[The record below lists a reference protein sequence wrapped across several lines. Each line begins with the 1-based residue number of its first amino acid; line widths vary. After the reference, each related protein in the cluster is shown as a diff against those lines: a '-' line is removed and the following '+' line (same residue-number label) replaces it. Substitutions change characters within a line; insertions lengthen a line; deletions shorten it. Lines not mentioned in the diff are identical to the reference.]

1 VSHPSFLTVPAQTDL
16 SGEIERLYT
25 ERYRSYLRLAL
36 SVTRNDG
43 TAHDAVQEGFAR
55 ALARQDEL
63 RSAEVLEAWIC
74 RIIIRCAIDSQRDA
88 ARVPTEL
95 PHDVAL
101 VWSPELPHP
110 HRDPELTGALR
121 ALPSRQRAM
130 VFLRYFADLP
140 LATIAAICETRLG
153 TVSATLA
160 QAKDSL
166 AVRLALDDHRKEVTT
181 SDR

>member
-1 VSHPSFLTVPAQTDL
+1 MPVSQTDL
-16 SGEIERLYT
+16 RQEIERVYAV
-25 ERYRSYLRLAL
+25 RYRSYYRLAL

-55 ALARQDEL
+55 ALARYAEL
-63 RSAEVLEAWIC
+63 RSDELLEAWIC
-74 RIIIRCAIDSQRDA
+74 RIIIRCAIDSRRHA
-88 ARVPTEL
+88 GRVPAEL
-95 PHDVAL
+95 PDDVAL

-110 HRDPELTGALR
+110 HRDPELSEALR
-121 ALPSRQRAM
+121 ALPPRQRVM

-140 LATIAAICETRLG
+140 LATIAAICDTRLG

-160 QAKDSL
+160 QAKASL
-166 AVRLALDDHRKEVTT
+166 AVRLTLEDNEKEVT